1 MSRSYRSTTLVLLLT
16 CVGFFAQAQV
26 TLPQASTKAAVS
38 ATIGVTE
45 IAIKYTSPAVR
56 GRNLWGELVPYDKVW
71 RAGANEATL
80 VSFSTEVNI
89 EGTKL
94 PAGTYAFFL
103 TPTAAGNWKVH
114 FNSDTQLWGE
124 YGYDPAKDVITVEV
138 APKPS
143 TIVEER
149 LTYTI
154 KETKEDQGY
163 IMLAWEK
170 QRIII
175 RFAVNTHKI
184 ALANIDQALTNGKAE
199 EKWSVLA
206 ESAEYLLKKNENL
219 EQALTWAKES
229 TTLKAESW
237 NYYILAQ
244 IQAKMTK
251 FADAAM
257 SAQKAIDTG
266 EKNAQDGYYQFYK
279 STIAK
284 MRDDWK
290 SKG

>member
-1 MSRSYRSTTLVLLLT
+1 MNKTILSTWFVAIAMVLSVT
-16 CVGFFAQAQV
+16 AYAQV
-26 TLPQASTKAAVS
+26 TLPQASTKASVS

-45 IAIKYTSPAVR
+45 IAINYTSPAVR
-56 GRNLWGELVPYDKVW
+56 GRTLWGELVPYDKVW

-103 TPTAAGNWKVH
+103 TPSASGNWKVH
-114 FNSDTQLWGE
+114 FNSDNKLWGE
-124 YGYDPAKDVITVEV
+124 YGYDAAKDVVVVEV
-138 APKPS
+138 TPKPS
-143 TIVEER
+143 NIVEER

-170 QRIII
+170 QRIIV

-184 ALANIDQALTNGKAE
+184 ALANIDNALANGKAE

-206 ESAEYLLKKNENL
+206 EGAEYLFKKNENL
-219 EQALTWAKES
+219 EQALTWATES
-229 TTLKAESW
+229 TSLKGSSW
-237 NYYILAQ
+237 NYYVLAQ
-244 IQAKMTK
+244 IQAKMEK
-251 FADAAM
+251 YADAAM
-257 SAQKAIDTG
+257 SAQKAVDAG
-266 EKNAQDGYYQFYK
+266 EKDAQDGYYQFYK
-279 STIAK
+279 GAIAK
-284 MRDDWK
+284 MRDEWK